1 MILSKF
7 AHFIEIQNNVYA
19 LYNSLFMKIL
29 FVDGHEKEKIEKF
42 NVTLKEKDVLLENG
56 IYVKDEKN
64 DDKVFGIKWL
74 RESIITFLL
83 IELRFP

>member
-1 MILSKF
+1 
-7 AHFIEIQNNVYA
+7 
-19 LYNSLFMKIL
+19 MKVL
-29 FVDGHEKEKIEKF
+29 FVDGDEKEKIEKF

-74 RESIITFLL
+74 RESIITFL
-83 IELRFP
+83 